1 MNVEFINPFI
11 AAFKNVLETM
21 AQIELAAEAPKKKAD
36 EIARGDVTG
45 LLGMTGPQIKGSF
58 SITFE
63 EDLALEIMSR
73 MLGEKPTSIDAE
85 VIDLVGELTNMVAG
99 GAKNSLGDSG
109 YDFGM
114 ATPVV
119 VSGKDHTISHRV
131 DGPKLILPF
140 KGQTGKAFIEICFEK
155 A

>member
-11 AAFKNVLETM
+11 MAFKNVLETM
-21 AQIELAAEAPKKKAD
+21 AQIKLSAEAPKKKAD

-45 LLGMTGPQIKGSF
+45 LLGMTGPQVKGSF

-63 EDLALEIMSR
+63 KDLALEIMSR
-73 MLGEKPTSIDAE
+73 MLGERPVSIDAE

-99 GAKNSLGDSG
+99 GAKNALSSKG
-109 YDFGM
+109 YEFGM

-119 VSGKDHTISHRV
+119 VTGKDHTITHLV

-140 KGQTGKAFIEICFEK
+140 KGLNGKACIEICFENT
-155 A
+155 

>member
-1 MNVEFINPFI
+1 MNAEFINPFI

-21 AQIELAAEAPKKKAD
+21 AMMPLAAEAPKKKED
-36 EIARGDVTG
+36 ELARGDVTG
-45 LLGMTGPQIKGSF
+45 LLGMTGPKVKGSF

-63 EDLALEIMSR
+63 EPLALDIMAR
-73 MLGEKPTSIDAE
+73 MLGERPTEIDSE

-99 GAKNSLGDSG
+99 GAKNTLGESG

-140 KGQTGKAFIEICFEK
+140 KGDSGRAFIEICFEK